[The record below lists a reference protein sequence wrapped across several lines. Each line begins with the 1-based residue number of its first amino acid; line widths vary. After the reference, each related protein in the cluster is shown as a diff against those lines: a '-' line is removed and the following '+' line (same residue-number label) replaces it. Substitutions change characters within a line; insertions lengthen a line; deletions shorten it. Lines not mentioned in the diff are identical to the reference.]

1 MSKQPSTFAVSNKK
15 TSIMRTTLFTKD
27 VSVERVTPPA
37 LLGNCKAVGKSEREV
52 RTELAQEFD
61 GEQKRK
67 WRREL
72 FVQYAHRL
80 LECSEKIFA
89 DERLFFTPL
98 PLPLSGW
105 AKSGVSYE
113 SRPLDL
119 TLGHIVAWWQSY
131 NCSQVEDAEGRRH
144 YIYGFAFGT
153 QCKFGYKPNEV
164 KPDRVLFIGAN
175 GQGYRTEIDKSLL
188 LLGSS
193 LYEVCCQYPKPPL
206 CSATFDLEDAIEH
219 LLGERVYQR
228 L

>member
-1 MSKQPSTFAVSNKK
+1 MVVGRYIIHNF
-15 TSIMRTTLFTKD
+15 IMGTQFTKC

-37 LLGNCKAVGKSEREV
+37 LLGYCKAVGKSEREK
-52 RTELAQEFD
+52 RTELAQVFD

-72 FVQYAHRL
+72 FVRYAHRL

-105 AKSGVSYE
+105 AKSGHCYE
-113 SRPLDL
+113 SKPLDI
-119 TLGHIVAWWQSY
+119 TLGHIIAWWQSY
-131 NCSQVEDAEGRRH
+131 RCSQVENSDGSRH

-153 QCKFGYKPNEV
+153 QPKFGYNPREIT
-164 KPDRVLFIGAN
+164 PDKVLFIGADN
-175 GQGYRTEIDKSLL
+175 EGYRTETNSSLL
-188 LLGSS
+188 KLGSS
-193 LYEVCCQYPKPPL
+193 LHEVCSQYQKSPL
-206 CSATFDLEDAIEH
+206 CMATFELEDAIEI